1 MPLPVR
7 WSWAARR
14 SWCWMLFGRWF
25 CYEAGK
31 RVRGEAGVPAMIV
44 LENLTKSFGSR
55 LVLNGVSLEIPE
67 GQNTVII
74 GGSGAGKSV
83 TLKLIVGLIE
93 PDAGRVLVDREDVQE
108 LDRDQLRAL
117 RGRIGYV
124 FQFAALFD
132 SLTVAENI
140 RLGLVRR
147 GCSEELIRERVA
159 ESLAVVDLTGTEDK
173 LPSELSGGMRKRVGI
188 ARAIALKPSYI
199 LYDEPTTGLDP
210 VTASVMDQ
218 LIMRT
223 RDLGV
228 TGLVVTHDMRSAFTV
243 GDRIAM
249 LHQGEIRQAGSVQE
263 IQTSDDPIVRQFID
277 GRPGPTLVRRS
288 VG

>member
-1 MPLPVR
+1 
-7 WSWAARR
+7 
-14 SWCWMLFGRWF
+14 
-25 CYEAGK
+25 
-31 RVRGEAGVPAMIV
+31 MIT

-55 LVLNGVSLEIPE
+55 VVLNGVSLEVPD

-74 GGSGAGKSV
+74 GASGAGKSV

-93 PDAGRVLVDREDVQE
+93 PDAGRVLVDGEDVQE
-108 LDRDQLRAL
+108 LDREQLAAL

-124 FQFAALFD
+124 FQFAALLD
-132 SLTVAENI
+132 SMTVAENI
-140 RLGLVRR
+140 GLGLVRR
-147 GCSEELIRERVA
+147 GYAPGDIRARVE
-159 ESLAVVDLTGTEDK
+159 ESLGVVELSGTEDK

-188 ARAIALKPSYI
+188 ARAIALKPRYI

-210 VTASVMDQ
+210 ITAAVMDQ

-243 GDRIAM
+243 GDRIAL
-249 LHQGEIRQAGSVQE
+249 LHQGSIRHTGSVDE
-263 IQTSDDPIVRQFID
+263 VRASEDPVVRQFIE
-277 GRPGPTLVRRS
+277 GRPGPALVQPTLRRS